1 MELLQAKIDKKKLKS
16 TQSKQ
21 LVASSEQNMNELH
34 SRVKSSQKILQQK
47 DEAEAKLKAEVERLK
62 GQVNSSDKNMNEM
75 QTNV

>member
-1 MELLQAKIDKKKLKS
+1 VELLQAKIDKKKLKS

>member
-1 MELLQAKIDKKKLKS
+1 MELLQAKIDKKKFKS